1 MRWLLR
7 LIPFL
12 KPYKKQLAL
21 AWTAMLSASVF
32 VMVSPLLIRY
42 AIDFGLDPQ
51 RDASGK
57 LTGLDGSERLIIYG
71 AVAIVLFA
79 IGRGLAQFGQQYL
92 GETVGQ
98 SVAYDI
104 RNKIYDNLQRLS
116 YAYHDK
122 AQTGQIMSRST
133 QDVESIRMFVNMG
146 ALRLAFIGI
155 MLVISVV
162 GMFIINWQLALVS
175 VASMPFLAW
184 RSWVTS
190 SRLRP
195 IWMEIQ
201 QNQAEMTQVAEE
213 GLTGI
218 RVVKAFAQE
227 PFESK
232 KFSEAAKKQADL
244 SYYSSR
250 VQAGNQPML
259 QGLSAAQVAVTVG
272 VGAYLISRGD
282 LSVGN
287 LTVFTLWLN
296 LLQLPLRS
304 IGMII
309 NMAARCISSSE
320 RVFELLDAQSA
331 VQEKPDAKVLTNVT
345 GHVQFEKVSFGYDNL
360 SAVLTEVDID
370 ATPGKVIALLGPT
383 GSGKSTVVNLI
394 PRFYDVTGGR
404 ITIDG
409 TDVRDVTIDSLRR
422 NIGIVQQDVFLF
434 VGTIRENI
442 AYGRPEATQEDI
454 EKAAKA
460 ARIHDFIVSL
470 PYGYEEWVGERG
482 VTLSGGQKQRI
493 AIARTLLLD
502 PKLLIFDDST
512 ASVDSQT
519 EFLIQQALNE
529 LMTGRTTFVIAQ
541 RLRTVMRADEILV
554 LKGGRVVQRGKHAEL
569 LEQEGLYR
577 QIFDLELRDQEEALG
592 RPTPNSVAAGP
603 GSFGNGGGFQ
613 GGPPSAAM
621 IDAIRER
628 VRTGDTAGIPPQV
641 VERVRARLLAGEG
654 SGGSGGGS

>member
-12 KPYKKQLAL
+12 KPYKKQLSL
-21 AWTAMLSASVF
+21 AWLSMMAAAVF
-32 VMVSPLLIRY
+32 VMVSPLLIRF

-51 RDASGK
+51 RDAAGK
-57 LTGLDGSERLIIYG
+57 LTGLGGNEKLLIFG
-71 AVAIVLFA
+71 ALAIILFA
-79 IGRGLAQFGQQYL
+79 VGRGLAQFGQQYL

-104 RNKIYDNLQRLS
+104 RNQIYDNLQRLS

-122 AQTGQIMSRST
+122 AQTGQIMSRAT
-133 QDVESIRMFVNMG
+133 QDVENIRMFVNMG
-146 ALRLAFIGI
+146 ALRLAFIAI
-155 MLVISVV
+155 MLLISVV

-175 VASMPFLAW
+175 VASLPFLAW
-184 RSWVTS
+184 RSYVTS
-190 SRLRP
+190 ARLRP
-195 IWMEIQ
+195 IWMQIQ

-232 KFSEAAKKQADL
+232 KFADAAKKQADL

-250 VQAGNQPML
+250 LQAGNQPML

-272 VGAYLISRGD
+272 VGAYFISQGD

-287 LTVFTLWLN
+287 LTLFTLWLN
-296 LLQLPLRS
+296 VLQLPVRS
-304 IGMII
+304 IGFII

-331 VQEKPDAKVLTNVT
+331 VQEKPGAAALENVR
-345 GHVQFEKVSFGYDNL
+345 GHVKFEDVSFGYDNL
-360 SAVLTEVDID
+360 SAVLSNVDID
-370 ATPGKVIALLGPT
+370 APPGKVIALLGPT
-383 GSGKSTVVNLI
+383 GSGKSTVVNLS
-394 PRFYDVTGGR
+394 PRFYDGTGGQ

-409 TDVRDVTIDSLRR
+409 TDVRDVTLDSLRR

-434 VGTIRENI
+434 IGTIRENI
-442 AYGRPEATQEDI
+442 AYGRPEATQEEI
-454 EKAAKA
+454 EAAAKA
-460 ARIHDFIVSL
+460 ARIHDFIASL

-502 PKLLIFDDST
+502 PKILIFDDST

-529 LMTGRTTFVIAQ
+529 LMKGRTTFVIAQ

-554 LKGGRVVQRGKHAEL
+554 LQAGRVVQRGKHSEL

-577 QIFDLELRDQEEALG
+577 RIFDLELRDQEEALG
-592 RPTPNSVAAGP
+592 RPTGGHSGNG
-603 GSFGNGGGFQ
+603 GNGGGFP
-613 GGPPSAAM
+613 GGAPSAAM
-621 IDAIRER
+621 VDAIRER
-628 VRTGDTAGIPPQV
+628 VRNGDTAGIPPQV

-654 SGGSGGGS
+654 SGGVGGGS

>member
-1 MRWLLR
+1 VRWLLR
-7 LIPFL
+7 LIPYL
-12 KPYKKQLAL
+12 KNYKMQLTL
-21 AWTAMLSASVF
+21 AWIAMMAAAVF
-32 VMVSPLLIRY
+32 VMVSPILIRF

-51 RDASGK
+51 SDSANHLKS
-57 LTGLDGSERLIIYG
+57 LDGNSKLLIFG
-71 AVAIVLFA
+71 SLALVVFA

-104 RNKIYDNLQRLS
+104 RNEIYDNLQRLS

-122 AQTGQIMSRST
+122 VQTGQIMSRAT
-133 QDVESIRMFVNMG
+133 QDVENIRMFVNMG
-146 ALRLAFIGI
+146 ALRLAFITI
-155 MLVISVV
+155 MLLISVV
-162 GMFIINWQLALVS
+162 GMFWINWQLALVS
-175 VASMPFLAW
+175 VASLPFLAW
-184 RSWVTS
+184 RSYITS
-190 SRLRP
+190 AKLRP
-195 IWMEIQ
+195 VWMEIQ

-227 PFESK
+227 PFESQ
-232 KFSEAAKKQADL
+232 KFAAAAKKQADL
-244 SYYSSR
+244 SYYSAR

-272 VGAYLISRGD
+272 VGAYFISEGKISVGD
-282 LSVGN
+282 LA
-287 LTVFTLWLN
+287 LFTLWLN
-296 LLQLPLRS
+296 TLQLPVRS
-304 IGMII
+304 VGFII
-309 NMAARCISSSE
+309 NIVARCISSAE
-320 RVFELLDAQSA
+320 RVFELIDAQSA
-331 VQEKPDAKVLTNVT
+331 VQEKPDAVVLQNSK
-345 GHVQFEKVSFGYDNL
+345 GHVVFDNVSFGYDNL
-360 SAVLTEVDID
+360 SAVLSGVDID

-394 PRFYDVTGGR
+394 PRFYDVTEGS

-409 TDVRDVTIDSLRR
+409 TDVRDVTLDSLRK

-434 VGTIRENI
+434 IGTIRDNI

-454 EKAAKA
+454 EAAAKA

-470 PYGYEEWVGERG
+470 PYGYDEWVGERG

-502 PKLLIFDDST
+502 PKILIFDDST

-529 LMTGRTTFVIAQ
+529 LMKGRTTFVIAQ

-554 LKGGRVVQRGKHAEL
+554 LQNGRVVQRGKHTEL

-577 QIFDLELRDQEEALG
+577 RIFDLELRDQEEALG
-592 RPTPNSVAAGP
+592 RPAPASLAAANSKP
-603 GSFGNGGGFQ
+603 SPSTNGNGAHAETTSRPGTGTRTPVLSPEGTGGA
-613 GGPPSAAM
+613 S
-621 IDAIRER
+621 
-628 VRTGDTAGIPPQV
+628 
-641 VERVRARLLAGEG
+641 
-654 SGGSGGGS
+654 

>member
-7 LIPFL
+7 LIPYL
-12 KPYKKQLAL
+12 KPYKGQLTL
-21 AWTAMLSASVF
+21 AWICMVSAAVF
-32 VMVSPLLIRY
+32 VMVSPLLVRF

-51 RDASGK
+51 KNEAGK
-57 LTGLDGSERLIIYG
+57 LVSLDGNEKLIVFG
-71 AVAIVLFA
+71 SLALVAFAV
-79 IGRGLAQFGQQYL
+79 GRGIAQFGQQYL
-92 GETVGQ
+92 GESVGQ

-104 RNKIYDNLQRLS
+104 RNEIYDNLQRLS

-122 AQTGQIMSRST
+122 AQTGQIMSRAT
-133 QDVESIRMFVNMG
+133 QDVENIRMFVNMG
-146 ALRLAFIGI
+146 ALRLAFIGL
-155 MLVISVV
+155 MLAISVV
-162 GMFIINWQLALVS
+162 GMFVINWPLALVS
-175 VASMPFLAW
+175 IASLPFLGW
-184 RSWVTS
+184 RSYVTS

-195 IWMEIQ
+195 VWMEIQ

-232 KFSEAAKKQADL
+232 KFADAARKQADL

-250 VQAGNQPML
+250 LQAGNQPML

-272 VGAYLISRGD
+272 VGAYFISQGD
-282 LSVGN
+282 LSVGD
-287 LTVFTLWLN
+287 LALFTLWLN
-296 LLQLPLRS
+296 TLQLPVRS
-304 IGMII
+304 IGFII
-309 NMAARCISSSE
+309 NIVARCISSAE
-320 RVFELLDAQSA
+320 RVFELIDAQSA
-331 VQEKPDAKVLTNVT
+331 VQEKEGAATLTHAT
-345 GHVQFEKVSFGYDNL
+345 GHVKFEGVSFGYDNL
-360 SAVLTEVDID
+360 SAVLSDVDID

-394 PRFYDVTGGR
+394 PRFYDVTKGK

-409 TDVRDVTIDSLRR
+409 TDVRDVTLDSLRR

-434 VGTIRENI
+434 IGTIRDNI

-454 EKAAKA
+454 ERAAKA
-460 ARIHDFIVSL
+460 ARIHDFITSL
-470 PYGYEEWVGERG
+470 PYGYDEWVGERG

-502 PKLLIFDDST
+502 PKILIFDDST

-529 LMTGRTTFVIAQ
+529 LMQGRTTFVIAQ

-554 LKGGRVVQRGKHAEL
+554 LQGGHVVQRGKHTEL

-577 QIFDLELRDQEEALG
+577 RIFDLELRDQEEALG
-592 RPTPNSVAAGP
+592 RPAPTSVAAAASVATSN
-603 GSFGNGGGFQ
+603 GSNGSHSETPTRTVTTGRTPVLSPEGTGGA
-613 GGPPSAAM
+613 S
-621 IDAIRER
+621 
-628 VRTGDTAGIPPQV
+628 
-641 VERVRARLLAGEG
+641 
-654 SGGSGGGS
+654 